1 MIKYLSLAFI
11 LALRLAYQ
19 PASAHPSN
27 EAFSFPSAN
36 ALQTAITGV
45 PAKLIEF
52 NAAASNNKVVLS
64 WTVDENETADRF
76 WVEKST
82 DGKNYATAALVF
94 GSDKPDRAQYEF
106 YEKAGNH
113 KVLYRIKLVNK
124 DSKTQYS
131 EVKEINPANG

>member
-1 MIKYLSLAFI
+1 MIKYLSLAVI
-11 LALRLAYQ
+11 LALRLVYHPASEQ
-19 PASAHPSN
+19 PATAP
-27 EAFSFPSAN
+27 FSFPAVSTI
-36 ALQTAITGV
+36 QTYAVSV

-52 NAAASNNKVVLS
+52 SASSKDNKVVLS
-64 WTVDENETADRF
+64 WVVEENETADRF

-94 GSDKPDRAQYEF
+94 GSDKPAKDKYEF

-131 EVKEINPANG
+131 EVKEVNPANG